1 MGKNCLLSPVQSIDS
16 RGVVIVPRS
25 VADKYYPTSR
35 AAVPPLH
42 VLAFDFLRNAFFL
55 SLHSGVDVY
64 LYYGIRYWSR
74 YQGL

>member
-1 MGKNCLLSPVQSIDS
+1 MGKNCPLSPVQSIDP
-16 RGVVIVPRS
+16 RRVVIVPRS
-25 VADKYYPTSR
+25 VADNYSATSR
-35 AAVPPLH
+35 ASVPPLH

-64 LYYGIRYWSR
+64 FYYGVRYLSR